1 MIVFTLAVVLF
12 FGISLAFAFAHT
24 KPSKVVN
31 ESDVAAMI
39 NFDRVKAG
47 ASSLGYETALAD
59 VARAHS
65 EDMAARNFFSSINP
79 DKESPADR
87 VRKANYKYNGKL
99 LELIERDKSTTDAV
113 AKAWLSGP
121 ARERLLSD
129 SYRRVGVGASNKR
142 WTILLS
148 D

>member
-1 MIVFTLAVVLF
+1 MIVFTLVVVLF

-31 ESDVAAMI
+31 ESEVAALI
-39 NFDRVKAG
+39 NVERVKAG
-47 ASSLGYETALAD
+47 ASSLGYENALAD
-59 VARAHS
+59 IARAHS

-79 DKESPADR
+79 DKETPTDR
-87 VRKANYKYNGKL
+87 VRKTNYKYNEKL
-99 LELIERDKSTTDAV
+99 LELIERDKSTPDAV
-113 AKAWLSGP
+113 ARAWLSGS
-121 ARERLLSD
+121 AREQLLSD
-129 SYRRVGVGASNKR
+129 TYRRVGVGASNKR